1 MERQSNRTV
10 HSAVRH
16 HGGGGVIIGGIG
28 AMLLFGIFA
37 VTLASQSSTQDWVP
51 LLIGVSMG
59 FSAMLFGIVYHFT
72 H

>member
-1 MERQSNRTV
+1 MV
-10 HSAVRH
+10 
-16 HGGGGVIIGGIG
+16 
-28 AMLLFGIFA
+28 LFGLFA
-37 VTLASQSSTQDWVP
+37 VMMATQSQTQDWVP

>member
-1 MERQSNRTV
+1 
-10 HSAVRH
+10 
-16 HGGGGVIIGGIG
+16 
-28 AMLLFGIFA
+28 MLLFGIFA

>member
-1 MERQSNRTV
+1 MGRDKNRTV

-28 AMLLFGIFA
+28 AMVLFGLFA
-37 VTLASQSSTQDWVP
+37 VMMATQSQTQDWVP